1 MANNTG
7 NPIGSMSPKDLK
19 DNAYNLDL
27 LLLGPNQSYL
37 DRKGALRKSWKG
49 MEGEFQLGQAVR
61 TDEFREFLESS
72 AFETPVDYVAG
83 LSITRPTQAV
93 RFGGELYRAKD
104 ASLPFTT
111 TTWAVDSEK
120 LFSMGDAA
128 LRQNMADPTI
138 GGDLLALR
146 TGESTA
152 QRIANT
158 VRSEVVTDQIDII
171 IGYGQS
177 NMRGYAGNTPGAPS
191 FSSENVTIWNGVSEI
206 PLTSYTPTQN
216 DGISTGSLFA
226 AFGNEFAAKT
236 GRKAIMANCARGSQS
251 ITALSKGAANTNY
264 SGLVSWVA
272 AIKAYIVAAG
282 NTVGK
287 VSILWLQ
294 GETDS
299 VIGTTVT
306 ASSYYTALSTL
317 WGNLK
322 EDTGATAL
330 GIFTVGFYADD
341 SKRNGQAI
349 QSAQR
354 RFSTDTPDAY
364 IIFDDMESMG
374 FMGMKVDSVH
384 LNQYGYNYIGK
395 EGASSF
401 CDAIYIDGHTEAN
414 RMAGRLGVV
423 SLDGSQSWQ
432 FFGGWFNRPSA
443 SGAWNLSTIGA
454 RGLTGVIKVEEIDIY
469 TLRVT
474 LADRIDYILK
484 EAASCFLALNA
495 TREPIKAVVFPNVYQ
510 NVDSN
515 GNTIVDIRF
524 FADVTYLMDLTA
536 QTFTPQTSDGISA
549 ALGNALISVDT
560 PIVWGSGGATIT
572 HLAGG
577 VIPLVTPNSDSNPP
591 LPTVVNVV
599 GPTPMNVR
607 MFDLAGAPVNRK
619 AWVQFKGAAIPL
631 AALGTP
637 EVRLE
642 IIGCKRRL
650 S

>member
-27 LLLGPNQSYL
+27 LMLGPNQSYL

-128 LRQNMADPTI
+128 LRQSMADPTI

-177 NMRGYAGNTPGAPS
+177 NMRGYAGNTPGVPTFAT
-191 FSSENVTIWNGVSEI
+191 ENVTVWNGTNEV

-216 DGISTGSLFA
+216 DGVSSGSLFA

-236 GRKAIMANCARGSQS
+236 GRRAIIANCAKSSQS
-251 ITALSKGAANTNY
+251 IASLAKGAANTNY
-264 SGLVSWVA
+264 SGLVSWVN
-272 AIKAYIVAAG
+272 AIKAHITG
-282 NTVGK
+282 SGHTIGK
-287 VSILWLQ
+287 VSVLWCQ
-294 GETDS
+294 GEADS
-299 VIGTTVT
+299 VSATS
-306 ASSYYTALSTL
+306 ASDYYTALSTL
-317 WGNLK
+317 WTNLQA
-322 EDTGATAL
+322 DAGATAL
-330 GIFTVGFYADD
+330 GIFTVGFYADN
-341 SKRNGQAI
+341 SKLNGQAI

-354 RFSTDTPDAY
+354 RFATDTANAF
-364 IIFDDMESMG
+364 IVFDDMESMG
-374 FMGMKVDSVH
+374 ALGMKVDGVH

-395 EGASSF
+395 KGGASF
-401 CDAIYIDGHTEAN
+401 CDAVYIDGHTEADKL
-414 RMAGRLGVV
+414 ADRLGVL
-423 SLDGSQSWQ
+423 SLDGSQQWG
-432 FFGGWFNRPSA
+432 FFGGWFNKA
-443 SGAWNLSTIGA
+443 AVGTAWNLSTLGSRA
-454 RGLTGVIKVEEIDIY
+454 LTGVIKVEEQDAY

-474 LADRIDYILK
+474 LADRIDYILR
-484 EAASCFLALNA
+484 ESATCFLAINA
-495 TREPIKAVVFPNVYQ
+495 TREPIKAVVMPNTYQ
-510 NVDSN
+510 NVDAA
-515 GNTIVDIRF
+515 GNTFVDIRF

-536 QTFTPQTSDGISA
+536 QTFTPQTADGIST
-549 ALGNALISVDT
+549 ALGNALIT
-560 PIVWGSGGATIT
+560 GITWGVGGATVT

-577 VIPLVTPNSDSNPP
+577 VVPLVTPNDAG
-591 LPTVVNVV
+591 LPTFANVM

-607 MFDLAGAPVNRK
+607 LFDLAGAAVNRK
-619 AWVQFKGAAIPL
+619 AWVMFKGAALTL
-631 AALGTP
+631 ASLGTA

-642 IIGCKRRL
+642 VMGCKRR
-650 S
+650 SS